1 MVSDLDYQALFAKGV
16 ATLPRAAAGQLYPY
30 DFAVGHPAA
39 EAFPLQEFVEATAR
53 ALDKEGRELA
63 PYMPAEGHAG
73 LRQIV
78 ARKMALH
85 EHVTVSPDQ
94 LIIGN
99 GSLQLIA
106 MLIDCFVDPGDTV
119 LTEEYTYSGT
129 LRLMRR
135 ARANIVGVS
144 MDHDGMRM
152 DCLEETLQTLRAQ
165 GVQPKFIYTLT
176 NFHNPLGVDL
186 TVQRK
191 REMLRLAME
200 YGVLIVED
208 DVYGDLRFEGET
220 PPSMLS
226 MDTAGYVVWLG
237 TFSKIMAAGLRLGWA
252 VVPPALFPYLID
264 HKLDS
269 GTNTFASMVLAEYLE
284 GRLEQ
289 RVQDI
294 VYLYQQKRDML
305 LHALETHFTGKATWT
320 HPKGGMFL
328 WLTLPEDIDTQAFLE
343 KARAAQVNYNSGL
356 GFSAS
361 GNTGRNSI
369 RLAYCYPLLHSIEEG
384 IKRLAG
390 VFAL

>member
-1 MVSDLDYQALFAKGV
+1 
-16 ATLPRAAAGQLYPY
+16 
-30 DFAVGHPAA
+30 
-39 EAFPLQEFVEATAR
+39 
-53 ALDKEGRELA
+53 
-63 PYMPAEGHAG
+63 
-73 LRQIV
+73 
-78 ARKMALH
+78 MALH

-94 LIIGN
+94 IILGN

-119 LTEEYTYSGT
+119 LTEEFTYSGT
-129 LRLMRR
+129 LRLLRR
-135 ARANIVGVS
+135 ARTNVVGVA

-152 DCLEETLQTLRAQ
+152 DSLAETLRTLRAQ
-165 GVQPKFIYTLT
+165 GVQPKLIYTLT

-186 TVQRK
+186 SVARK

-252 VVPPALFPYLID
+252 VVPPPLFPYLID

-294 VYLYQQKRDML
+294 VHLYHQKRDTL
-305 LHALETHFTGKATWT
+305 LHALETRFAGKATWT

-328 WLTLPEDIDTQAFLE
+328 WLTLPEDIDTQAALD
-343 KARAAQVNYNSGL
+343 KARAAEVNYNSGV

-361 GNTGRNSI
+361 GTTGRNSI
-369 RLAYCYPLLHSIEEG
+369 RLAYCYPLLNTIAEG
-384 IKRLAG
+384 VKRLAG

>member
-1 MVSDLDYQALFAKGV
+1 MASNLDYQGLCAKSV
-16 ATLPRAAAGQLYPY
+16 VTSPRAA
-30 DFAVGHPAA
+30 
-39 EAFPLQEFVEATAR
+39 
-53 ALDKEGRELA
+53 
-63 PYMPAEGHAG
+63 EGHQG

-78 ARKMALH
+78 ARKMAVH
-85 EHVTVSPDQ
+85 EKVTVSPDQ

-119 LTEEYTYSGT
+119 LTEEFTYSGT

-135 ARANIVGVS
+135 ARANIVGVP

-152 DCLEETLQTLRAQ
+152 DSLEKTLRTLRTH

-186 TVQRK
+186 TVARK
-191 REMLRLAME
+191 REMLRLAIE

-252 VVPPALFPYLID
+252 VVPPNLFPYLID

-269 GTNTFASMVLAEYLE
+269 VTNTFASMVLAEYLE
-284 GRLEQ
+284 GHLEQ

-294 VYLYQQKRDML
+294 VHLYHQKREAL
-305 LHALETHFTGKATWT
+305 LHDVETYFGGKATWT
-320 HPKGGMFL
+320 HPQGGMFL
-328 WLTLPEDIDTQAFLE
+328 WLSLPEDIDTQAVLE
-343 KARAAQVNYNSGL
+343 TARAAQVNYNSGV
-356 GFSAS
+356 GFSPS
-361 GNTGRNSI
+361 GATGRNSI
-369 RLAYCYPLLHSIEEG
+369 RLAYCYPLLHTIEEG

>member
-1 MVSDLDYQALFAKGV
+1 VVFIR
-16 ATLPRAAAGQLYPY
+16 RAQVHDP
-30 DFAVGHPAA
+30 
-39 EAFPLQEFVEATAR
+39 TAR

-78 ARKMALH
+78 ARKMVLH

-119 LTEEYTYSGT
+119 LTEEFTYSGT

-135 ARANIVGVS
+135 ARTNIVGVP

-152 DCLEETLQTLRAQ
+152 DSLEEILRTLRAQ

-294 VYLYQQKRDML
+294 VHLYQQKRDML
-305 LHALETHFTGKATWT
+305 LHALESHFARKATWT

-328 WLTLPEDIDTQAFLE
+328 WLTLPEDIDTQALLE

-361 GNTGRNSI
+361 GNTGYNSI
-369 RLAYCYPLLHSIEEG
+369 RLAYCYPLLHTIEEG

>member
-1 MVSDLDYQALFAKGV
+1 
-16 ATLPRAAAGQLYPY
+16 
-30 DFAVGHPAA
+30 
-39 EAFPLQEFVEATAR
+39 
-53 ALDKEGRELA
+53 
-63 PYMPAEGHAG
+63 
-73 LRQIV
+73 
-78 ARKMALH
+78 
-85 EHVTVSPDQ
+85 VSPDQ

-119 LTEEYTYSGT
+119 LTEEFTYSGT

-135 ARANIVGVS
+135 ARANIVGVP

-152 DCLEETLQTLRAQ
+152 DSLAETLRTLRAQ

-284 GRLEQ
+284 DHLEQ

-294 VYLYQQKRDML
+294 VHLYQQKRDML
-305 LHALETHFTGKATWT
+305 LHALETHFAGKATWT
-320 HPKGGMFL
+320 HPQGGMFL

-343 KARAAQVNYNSGL
+343 KARAAQVNYNSGI

-361 GNTGRNSI
+361 GSTGRNSI
-369 RLAYCYPLLHSIEEG
+369 RLAYCYPLLHTIEEG

-390 VFAL
+390 VFVL